1 MKSILRSIRQ
11 ETTCLIERPADAQ
24 HTMSL
29 LYRFKPQKDKYLRS
43 IAARLGGAG
52 ITANEVTA
60 LGLCLALG
68 SGLLAYRGHLYAG
81 LGFFAASAVCDA
93 LDGSLA
99 RASNKQTEF
108 GLYFDGIADRFSELF
123 FVIGAV
129 LGANVPPSAFVVVG
143 GAFALLFVRAYGHE
157 QKWGATPTTFG
168 RPERLA
174 FLIVGVLCPTPINTL
189 LFVAAGLCCVFSC
202 AQILAHGN
210 SIQGERCESGLHRG
224 T

>member
-1 MKSILRSIRQ
+1 
-11 ETTCLIERPADAQ
+11 
-24 HTMSL
+24 MSL
-29 LYRFKPQKDKYLRS
+29 LYRFKPQKDSYLRS

-52 ITANEVTA
+52 ITANEVTV
-60 LGLCLALG
+60 LGLCLALA

-129 LGANVPPSAFVVVG
+129 LGANVPLSAFVVVG
-143 GAFALLFVRAYGHE
+143 GAFALLSVRAYGHE
-157 QKWGATPTTFG
+157 QKWGTTTTTFG

-174 FLIVGVLCPTPINTL
+174 FLIVGILCPTPINTL
-189 LFVAAGLCCVFSC
+189 LFVAAGLCCIFSS
-202 AQILAHGN
+202 AQILAYGN
-210 SIQGERCESGLHRG
+210 SVQDERRGSGLRFKDL
-224 T
+224 